1 MSPCTWRDS
10 ILNEF
15 VPNISKVI
23 IVIDPDDLLT
33 EEKLSLE
40 LKNRG
45 FDLIDFKDS
54 VEFRYA
60 YESGYRTLWDQGQQ
74 TKQTVVIRVCNSQ
87 WDALPYDLLK
97 AGRILKFTLGN
108 IFPNLSYSIIEK
120 LDSSFL
126 DELFAAQNKYSPR
139 KLGNNDTKDFV
150 IQYVFG
156 IVPYLITNDVEL
168 LRTLLRIHYNK
179 LKLPPILSGRL
190 VQILK
195 GNSRFNDWPLEII
208 VSDDGA
214 FFAFLQ
220 ERWPPFLDVLAHGNH
235 IIKETSAYNLKY
247 GGPTTLPFDHEDI
260 RVYIDNLFVEGKL
273 IPVQKSGTN
282 IETNPWIKSGVSET
296 NDNDPNIR
304 INGLLEI
311 IENEIPVPES
321 LYSEWID
328 FAMKWAELRALIH
341 TTNQVNELERFK
353 QISTLVNNKF
363 TNWML
368 ERYAGLINLPPTN
381 PAMLHHVPRRMVREL
396 ESEKNMSLALVVVDG
411 LSLDQWVTI
420 KKVLHEQDPNLVMK
434 ESATFAWIPTLTS
447 VSRQAV
453 FSGRTPISYPKSINT
468 TNNEGNLWRQF
479 WEDNG
484 VSRQKIAYQRSLG
497 DGNVCEIL
505 DDSFNLNQTKVIG
518 LVVDKVDKIMHGMQL
533 GASGMHNQ
541 IKQWCEGGFLFS
553 LIEYLLD
560 NNYQVWLTSDHGNI
574 ECNGKGRSFEG
585 SIAENRGERAR
596 IYPTLELRDS
606 VAKTLPFAIKWNP
619 IGLPPGYFPL
629 VTEGDDA
636 FVKEGET
643 IVGHGGI
650 SMEEVIVPLVKFE
663 KRSR

>member
-260 RVYIDNLFVEGKL
+260 RVYIDNL
-273 IPVQKSGTN
+273 
-282 IETNPWIKSGVSET
+282 
-296 NDNDPNIR
+296 
-304 INGLLEI
+304 LLKA
-311 IENEIPVPES
+311 S
-321 LYSEWID
+321 S
-328 FAMKWAELRALIH
+328 F
-341 TTNQVNELERFK
+341 QFK
-353 QISTLVNNKF
+353 NLAQI
-363 TNWML
+363 
-368 ERYAGLINLPPTN
+368 
-381 PAMLHHVPRRMVREL
+381 
-396 ESEKNMSLALVVVDG
+396 
-411 LSLDQWVTI
+411 
-420 KKVLHEQDPNLVMK
+420 
-434 ESATFAWIPTLTS
+434 
-447 VSRQAV
+447 
-453 FSGRTPISYPKSINT
+453 
-468 TNNEGNLWRQF
+468 
-479 WEDNG
+479 
-484 VSRQKIAYQRSLG
+484 
-497 DGNVCEIL
+497 
-505 DDSFNLNQTKVIG
+505 
-518 LVVDKVDKIMHGMQL
+518 
-533 GASGMHNQ
+533 
-541 IKQWCEGGFLFS
+541 
-553 LIEYLLD
+553 
-560 NNYQVWLTSDHGNI
+560 
-574 ECNGKGRSFEG
+574 
-585 SIAENRGERAR
+585 
-596 IYPTLELRDS
+596 
-606 VAKTLPFAIKWNP
+606 
-619 IGLPPGYFPL
+619 
-629 VTEGDDA
+629 
-636 FVKEGET
+636 
-643 IVGHGGI
+643 
-650 SMEEVIVPLVKFE
+650 
-663 KRSR
+663 

>member
-1 MSPCTWRDS
+1 
-10 ILNEF
+10 
-15 VPNISKVI
+15 
-23 IVIDPDDLLT
+23 
-33 EEKLSLE
+33 
-40 LKNRG
+40 
-45 FDLIDFKDS
+45 
-54 VEFRYA
+54 
-60 YESGYRTLWDQGQQ
+60 
-74 TKQTVVIRVCNSQ
+74 
-87 WDALPYDLLK
+87 
-97 AGRILKFTLGN
+97 
-108 IFPNLSYSIIEK
+108 
-120 LDSSFL
+120 
-126 DELFAAQNKYSPR
+126 
-139 KLGNNDTKDFV
+139 
-150 IQYVFG
+150 
-156 IVPYLITNDVEL
+156 
-168 LRTLLRIHYNK
+168 
-179 LKLPPILSGRL
+179 
-190 VQILK
+190 
-195 GNSRFNDWPLEII
+195 
-208 VSDDGA
+208 
-214 FFAFLQ
+214 
-220 ERWPPFLDVLAHGNH
+220 
-235 IIKETSAYNLKY
+235 
-247 GGPTTLPFDHEDI
+247 
-260 RVYIDNLFVEGKL
+260 
-273 IPVQKSGTN
+273 
-282 IETNPWIKSGVSET
+282 
-296 NDNDPNIR
+296 
-304 INGLLEI
+304 
-311 IENEIPVPES
+311 
-321 LYSEWID
+321 
-328 FAMKWAELRALIH
+328 
-341 TTNQVNELERFK
+341 
-353 QISTLVNNKF
+353 
-363 TNWML
+363 
-368 ERYAGLINLPPTN
+368 
-381 PAMLHHVPRRMVREL
+381 
-396 ESEKNMSLALVVVDG
+396 MSLALVVVDG